1 VASTQEESAED
12 GLILIGLGANLPSRF
27 GTPRQTLEAAL
38 DAIAKKGALVTR
50 RSRWW
55 KSAPVP
61 VSDQPW
67 FVNGVA
73 ALETALRP
81 EALLALLHAVEAE
94 FGRVRSVA
102 NAARPLDLDLLAY
115 GRVQSEGDL
124 ILPHPR
130 MTDRSFV
137 LLPLGD
143 IAPFWRHP
151 SGMPL
156 PQLIAALPAEGRA
169 EPI

>member
-1 VASTQEESAED
+1 MASTQEESAAD

-38 DAIAKKGALVTR
+38 DTIATKGVRVTR

-73 ALETALRP
+73 ALETELPP
-81 EALLALLHAVEAE
+81 EELLTLLHAVEAE
-94 FGRVRSVA
+94 FGRVRGAA

-115 GRVQSEGDL
+115 GRLRREGGL

-151 SGMPL
+151 CGISL
-156 PQLIAALPAEGRA
+156 SRLIAALPAEGRA